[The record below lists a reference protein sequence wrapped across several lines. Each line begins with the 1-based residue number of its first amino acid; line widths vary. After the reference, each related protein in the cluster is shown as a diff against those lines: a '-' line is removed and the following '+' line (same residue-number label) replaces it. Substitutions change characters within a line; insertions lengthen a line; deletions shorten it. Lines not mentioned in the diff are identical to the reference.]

1 MPKYVEGVELTQE
14 GMHAIFARMGH
25 PEIKSGTIY
34 NGVPTIDKEALDK
47 QGFMPV
53 LTGVGPKR
61 DSGHWIMLIKGSGNQ
76 YHLFDPMG
84 KISGEGYQDIL
95 TTQLPEGSTLSV
107 IPNDPG
113 LNMGLCGYWVAS
125 VGLKA
130 RSELNKDNPPN
141 LETLGQITTD
151 AMKDELTDNGYPKI
165 TGWLKAVADK
175 FPEGDPQPDA
185 KALRQTTEKDLHIEL
200 PSPVPPVKDTSPKEV
215 PVKPTAPQQPSLPV
229 WNGFSLFTDDT
240 VRTAAKYAYDNYLGK
255 PYTGTV
261 EATPANIGG
270 QMVYRQVHG
279 LAHTIRT
286 MAYAEIIVE
295 EARKAK
301 LRGETLGKFKDGRTI
316 ADVTPEELKKIMI
329 AQAFFVT
336 GRDDEESAK
345 NYAKYHEQSRDAF
358 LKYVKENE
366 PTLIPD
372 VFKDQEEV
380 NFYARV
386 IEDKNHD
393 WDSTPAHVLIN
404 QGHMV
409 DLVRVKQPPES
420 FLQRYFS
427 SMQRWI
433 GTQATEAVFSI
444 QRQFFHATYEAVT
457 GFDSD
462 NKEPHLVVSGLG
474 RYVIGKNGQPIREAP
489 KNGQKEGELKVFPQ
503 TYQLKEN
510 ERFMRVDEFL
520 KLPEIQ
526 STFPGSGKHL
536 EGGMPGMSYMAYWD
550 RLNSRERARCENDV
564 DFCLKQLEIALDKAK
579 IDPLKEAFQP
589 SKEKGSRQPNMDE
602 IAAARIIQQI
612 MANPDCIHDDHV
624 LINGQKLEE
633 KFFRDLLAKC
643 DMAVVG
649 SLLND
654 TDIKNIDTLMRHE
667 KDTEFH
673 STDPKAVPV
682 KIGDAWENRIRKK
695 GGDVTQMKHDLIF
708 LMQNDAWYF
717 SRVNA
722 IAQNRDKGSSFK
734 EVLFTTLMTP
744 LTNKSL
750 MDTSHVP
757 APKKLYRGLN
767 LPEEFKNK
775 LINQANAMIANTT
788 ERLFTDHSSEA
799 FKQIKLNDFSQMSG
813 RTCASTTTNYELTKA
828 WDSNVVFQMLDPD
841 GLLNPKQVGSHM
853 AGSEDEFSIYL
864 PEDVALVPVKV
875 TFDGKTTKGE
885 DRCVFT
891 LVAVKSPDF
900 IPRHESGYAVE
911 PFMKM
916 QKEKVTQA
924 LDAIEKDKGSYNI
937 DEQLKNLRTEMVR
950 QAKLPLREG
959 IFDRISHRLSLETSD
974 NKISPERRDFL
985 NQHVI
990 PVLQEC
996 HIALRTNDM
1005 EMMQKALAK
1014 FPTDK
1019 QWSAFKSGEAV
1030 RAKAQMDVL
1039 KQQIEKRI
1047 MLQSQIIPA
1056 LTECSEALD
1065 KQNVTEALQALN
1077 KLPAE
1082 KEIGK
1087 AKGIG
1092 QELRGRIVGIKQ
1104 ELAGNLEALQRA
1116 TTTPIVQ
1123 DAEKMRVRYEAL
1135 VTDVTKRVTDFEKIK
1150 PANLESYNK
1159 TIADLNNM
1167 QQELNLLRNEKIR
1180 MHTDKDKAVDFS
1192 DIEAL
1197 EKRLQDAQP
1206 KLYPTLVE
1214 EATKGIKDLAK
1225 IPESISFDDIKS
1237 ITSKIN
1243 GFLETL
1249 EFIRNERIK
1258 NHGESTD
1265 PLDMSDLDQLKNQLQ
1280 SVSQILAQTLL
1291 DEAKNS
1297 LDKIKDPATLEKEAP
1312 NIKRCLDHFAE
1323 LEKTLDSSEKAT
1335 KQKEDF
1341 NTYKNSLTDKQEKAY
1356 PEMLQLQYK
1365 SEALITQL
1373 RNLCNIH
1380 HDNLAKTRE
1389 VLQQELNKTGGI
1401 LDGFFSRI
1409 TTAISHAETKKE
1421 KELARFKT
1429 ELNNDKSDINQL
1441 IRFLAKKN
1449 SSELEEGLG
1458 ITKENAEQLHGLLKQ
1473 LGAKATPID
1482 KLQENARL
1490 IDEISTKMGSKP
1502 VSAEL
1507 VSAKKAREYY
1517 QFLLYGTTQKVGD
1530 FEKVKP
1536 LNPDSYK
1543 KAMSD
1548 LNNIQEALKFLRSE
1562 KSRIHDDKE
1571 KAVEFS
1577 DIEALEKRVQNAQPK
1592 LLTALLEKT
1601 TRNISALVKI
1611 PRKLTF
1617 EDIKSM
1623 TTKLN
1628 SYLETLEFI
1637 HNDRIKN
1644 HGDSP
1649 EPLDMSDLDGLKR
1662 QLQTFNQNL
1671 TDAILRST
1679 KDALTRIN
1687 DRANFEEGGPYV
1699 KACLGL
1705 LTELEKTLDSSVKSM
1720 KQKEEISACRNSL
1733 LDKQEKAHSGMLD
1746 LQSKSKDLITQLRD
1760 ICKIHH
1766 DNLAEARRAKL
1777 LSLDNQEGGL
1787 LGGLWSVTNKL
1798 GVTTDTVGI
1807 ERMQIKMKEQTLRAF
1822 KTELT
1827 NDKLNTDQVIAFLA
1841 NKKPSELE
1849 EGLGIS
1855 KENTE
1860 ELHGLLSKLT
1870 SKMTSKIEIEEN
1882 TQLIDEISTKIGTE
1896 PVKLELTRTVDEDE
1910 SDTYRRESGYI

>member
-1 MPKYVEGVELTQE
+1 
-14 GMHAIFARMGH
+14 
-25 PEIKSGTIY
+25 
-34 NGVPTIDKEALDK
+34 
-47 QGFMPV
+47 
-53 LTGVGPKR
+53 
-61 DSGHWIMLIKGSGNQ
+61 
-76 YHLFDPMG
+76 
-84 KISGEGYQDIL
+84 
-95 TTQLPEGSTLSV
+95 
-107 IPNDPG
+107 
-113 LNMGLCGYWVAS
+113 
-125 VGLKA
+125 
-130 RSELNKDNPPN
+130 
-141 LETLGQITTD
+141 
-151 AMKDELTDNGYPKI
+151 
-165 TGWLKAVADK
+165 
-175 FPEGDPQPDA
+175 
-185 KALRQTTEKDLHIEL
+185 
-200 PSPVPPVKDTSPKEV
+200 
-215 PVKPTAPQQPSLPV
+215 
-229 WNGFSLFTDDT
+229 
-240 VRTAAKYAYDNYLGK
+240 
-255 PYTGTV
+255 
-261 EATPANIGG
+261 
-270 QMVYRQVHG
+270 MVYRQVHG
-279 LAHTIRT
+279 LAHTLRT

-366 PTLIPD
+366 STLIPD

-474 RYVIGKNGQPIREAP
+474 RYVIGEDGKPIREAP
-489 KNGQKEGELKVFPQ
+489 KQGEKEGELKVFSQ
-503 TYQLKEN
+503 TYKLKEN

-536 EGGMPGMSYMAYWD
+536 EGGMPGMNYMDYWD

-564 DFCLKQLEIALDKAK
+564 DFCLKQLQTAHDKAK
-579 IDPLKEAFQP
+579 IDPLKEAFQS
-589 SKEKGSRQPNMDE
+589 SKEKGKRQPNMDE

-612 MANPDCIHDDHV
+612 MANPDCIGNDHV
-624 LINGQKLEE
+624 SINGQELGE

-673 STDPKAVPV
+673 STDPQAVPV
-682 KIGDAWENRIRKK
+682 KIGDAWENKIRTK

-734 EVLFTTLMTP
+734 EVLFTALMTP

-757 APKKLYRGLN
+757 APKKVYRGLN

-775 LINQANAMIANTT
+775 LINQANVMIANTT

-813 RTCASTTTNYELTKA
+813 RTCASTTTTYELTKA
-828 WDSNVVFQMLDPD
+828 WDSNVVFEMLDPD
-841 GLLNPKQVGSHM
+841 GLLHPKQVGTHM

-875 TFDGKTTKGE
+875 TFDGKTTNGE

-937 DEQLKNLRTEMVR
+937 DEQLKSLRTEMVR

-959 IFDRISHRLSLETSD
+959 VFDRLSHRFSLETSD

-996 HIALRTNDM
+996 HIALRTNNM
-1005 EMMQKALAK
+1005 EMMQNALAK

-1039 KQQIEKRI
+1039 KQQIEKKI
-1047 MLQSQIIPA
+1047 MLQTQIIPA
-1056 LTECSEALD
+1056 LTECGEALD
-1065 KQNVTEALQALN
+1065 KQNATEALQALN

-1092 QELRGRIVGIKQ
+1092 QELREQIVGVTQ
-1104 ELAGNLEALQRA
+1104 ELTGNLESLQHA

-1123 DAEKMRVRYEAL
+1123 DAEKIKIRYETL

-1150 PANLESYNK
+1150 PANLGSYNK
-1159 TIADLNNM
+1159 AIADLNNM
-1167 QQELNLLRNEKIR
+1167 QQELALLRNEKIR

-1197 EKRLQDAQP
+1197 EKRLQEAQP
-1206 KLYPTLVE
+1206 NLYPSLVE
-1214 EATKGIKDLAK
+1214 GTTKGIQELEK
-1225 IPESISFDDIKS
+1225 IPKSISFDDVKS
-1237 ITSKIN
+1237 MTSKIN
-1243 GFLETL
+1243 GYLETL
-1249 EFIRNERIK
+1249 EFIRNERVK
-1258 NHGESTD
+1258 KHGESTE
-1265 PLDMSDLDQLKNQLQ
+1265 PLDMSDLDKLKNQLQ
-1280 SVSQILAQTLL
+1280 GVSQHLAQILL
-1291 DEAKNS
+1291 NGAKNS
-1297 LDKIKDPATLEKEAP
+1297 LDKIKDPATLEKEGQY
-1312 NIKRCLDHFAE
+1312 IKRCLDHFAE
-1323 LEKTLDSSEKAT
+1323 LEKTLDSSVKGM

-1341 NTYKNSLTDKQEKAY
+1341 NTYKNSLMEKQEKAY

-1389 VLQQELNKTGGI
+1389 EQQQLLNKTGGI
-1401 LDGFFSRI
+1401 LDGFFSQI
-1409 TTAISHAETKKE
+1409 TTAISQAEAKKANE
-1421 KELARFKT
+1421 FARFKT
-1429 ELNNDKSDINQL
+1429 ELNNDKNDVSQL
-1441 IRFLAKKN
+1441 IQFLVKKKP
-1449 SSELEEGLG
+1449 SELEENLG
-1458 ITKENAEQLHGLLKQ
+1458 ISKENAEQLHGLLKQ
-1473 LGAKATPID
+1473 LDAKATPID
-1482 KLQENARL
+1482 KLQENTKL

-1502 VSAEL
+1502 VSPEHVA
-1507 VSAKKAREYY
+1507 ATKAREYY
-1517 QFLLYGTTQKVGD
+1517 QFLLYGTTQKIGN

-1536 LNPDSYK
+1536 LDPESYK

-1548 LNNIQEALKFLRSE
+1548 LNNMQEALQFLRSE

-1592 LLTALLEKT
+1592 LLTALLDKT
-1601 TRNISALVKI
+1601 TRDISALVKI

-1628 SYLETLEFI
+1628 SYLETLELI
-1637 HNDRIKN
+1637 RNERIKQ
-1644 HGDSP
+1644 HGKSP
-1649 EPLDMSDLDGLKR
+1649 ELLDMSDLDSLKG

-1671 TDAILRST
+1671 TGMILNAT
-1679 KDALTRIN
+1679 KDGLDRIN
-1687 DRANFEEGGPYV
+1687 DRANFNEGEPYV
-1699 KACLGL
+1699 KTCLDL
-1705 LTELEKTLDSSVKSM
+1705 LTELEKTLDSSVKGM
-1720 KQKEEISACRNSL
+1720 KQKEDISACRNSL
-1733 LDKQEKAHSGMLD
+1733 LDKQEKANSGMLD
-1746 LQSKSKDLITQLRD
+1746 LQSKSKDLVTQLRD

-1766 DNLAEARRAKL
+1766 GNLAEARRTKL
-1777 LSLDNQEGGL
+1777 HSLDNQERGL

-1807 ERMQIKMKEQTLRAF
+1807 ERMQVKMKEQALARF
-1822 KTELT
+1822 KTELN
-1827 NDKLNTDQVIAFLA
+1827 NDKYDTNQVIAFLA

-1855 KENTE
+1855 KENAE

-1882 TQLIDEISTKIGTE
+1882 TRLIDEISTKIGTE
-1896 PVKLELTRTVDEDE
+1896 PVKLELAHTVDEDE
-1910 SDTYRRESGYI
+1910 SDTYRRESGYF

>member
-34 NGVPTIDKEALDK
+34 NGVPTIDQEAIDK

-61 DSGHWIMLIKGSGNQ
+61 DSGHWIMLIKGAGNQ

-84 KISGEGYQDIL
+84 KISGESYQDIL
-95 TTQLPEGSTLSV
+95 ATQLPKGSTLSV
-107 IPNDPG
+107 IPNEPG

-130 RSELNKDNPPN
+130 RAELNKDNPPD
-141 LETLGQITTD
+141 LETLGRTTTEE
-151 AMKDELTDNGYPKI
+151 MRNELTDNGYLKI
-165 TGWLKAVADK
+165 TGWLRAVSDK
-175 FPEGDPQPDA
+175 FPAGDPQPDA
-185 KALRQTTEKDLHIEL
+185 KTLRETTEKDLHIEI
-200 PSPVPPVKDTSPKEV
+200 PSPVPPVKDTAPKEI
-215 PVKPTAPQQPSLPV
+215 PVKPTAPQQSSVPV

-255 PYTGTV
+255 PYTGPV
-261 EATPANIGG
+261 ESTPANIGG

-279 LAHTIRT
+279 LAHTLRT

-366 PTLIPD
+366 STLIPD

-474 RYVIGKNGQPIREAP
+474 RYVIGEDGKPIREAP
-489 KNGQKEGELKVFPQ
+489 KQGEKEGELKVFSQ
-503 TYQLKEN
+503 TYKLKEN

-536 EGGMPGMSYMAYWD
+536 EGGMPGMNYMDYWD

-564 DFCLKQLEIALDKAK
+564 DFCLKQLQTAHDKAK
-579 IDPLKEAFQP
+579 IDPLKEAFQS
-589 SKEKGSRQPNMDE
+589 SKEKGKRQPNMDE

-612 MANPDCIHDDHV
+612 MANPDCIGNDHV
-624 LINGQKLEE
+624 SINGQELGE

-673 STDPKAVPV
+673 STDPQAVPV
-682 KIGDAWENRIRKK
+682 KIGDAWENRIRTK

-722 IAQNRDKGSSFK
+722 IAQNRDKGSNFK
-734 EVLFTTLMTP
+734 EVLFTALMTP

-767 LPEEFKNK
+767 LPQEFTNK
-775 LINQANAMIANTT
+775 LINQSNAIIANTENT
-788 ERLFTDHSSEA
+788 LFTDLSAEA

-813 RTCASTTTNYELTKA
+813 KTCASTTKNMKLLTDI
-828 WDSNVVFQMLDPD
+828 WGSNVIFEMLDPD
-841 GLLNPKQVGSHM
+841 GLLHPKQVGTHM
-853 AGSEDEFSIYL
+853 AGSEDEFSVYL
-864 PEDVALVPVKV
+864 PEDVALVPTKV
-875 TFDGKTTKGE
+875 TLEGKTDTGE
-885 DRCVFT
+885 DRYIFT

-937 DEQLKNLRTEMVR
+937 DEQLKNLRIEMVR

-959 IFDRISHRLSLETSD
+959 IFDRLSHRLSLETSD

-996 HIALRTNDM
+996 HIALRTNNM
-1005 EMMQKALAK
+1005 EMMQNALAK

-1039 KQQIEKRI
+1039 KQQIEKKI
-1047 MLQSQIIPA
+1047 MLQTQIIPA
-1056 LTECSEALD
+1056 LTECGEALD
-1065 KQNVTEALQALN
+1065 KQNATEALQALN

-1087 AKGIG
+1087 VKTIG
-1092 QELRGRIVGIKQ
+1092 QELRGQIVGVKQ
-1104 ELAGNLEALQRA
+1104 ELTGNLEPLQRA
-1116 TTTPIVQ
+1116 VTTPVVK
-1123 DAEKMRVRYEAL
+1123 DAEKMRVRYETL

-1150 PANLESYNK
+1150 PANLENYNK
-1159 TIADLNNM
+1159 AIADLNNI
-1167 QQELNLLRNEKIR
+1167 QQELTLLRNEKIR

-1197 EKRLQDAQP
+1197 EKRLQETQP
-1206 KLYPTLVE
+1206 KLLTQLLEQTSKDVAKLV
-1214 EATKGIKDLAK
+1214 K
-1225 IPESISFDDIKS
+1225 IPEKLTFTIIKS
-1237 ITSKIN
+1237 MTSKIKEQMDI
-1243 GFLETL
+1243 LEL
-1249 EFIRNERIK
+1249 ARNERIK
-1258 NHGESTD
+1258 QHGTSTE
-1265 PLDMSDLDQLKNQLQ
+1265 PLDMSDLDKLKGEL
-1280 SVSQILAQTLL
+1280 QTLNQNL
-1291 DEAKNS
+1291 VDDLLE
-1297 LDKIKDPATLEKEAP
+1297 DIKDSLS
-1312 NIKRCLDHFAE
+1312 NIKDIATFEEESKYIEKCLDHLTG
-1323 LEKTLDSSEKAT
+1323 LEQTLDGSEKAI
-1335 KQKEDF
+1335 KQKEDIS
-1341 NTYKNSLTDKQEKAY
+1341 TYRKALIDKQEKAY
-1356 PEMLQLQYK
+1356 PEMVQLQYK
-1365 SEALITQL
+1365 SEGLI
-1373 RNLCNIH
+1373 
-1380 HDNLAKTRE
+1380 
-1389 VLQQELNKTGGI
+1389 
-1401 LDGFFSRI
+1401 
-1409 TTAISHAETKKE
+1409 
-1421 KELARFKT
+1421 
-1429 ELNNDKSDINQL
+1429 
-1441 IRFLAKKN
+1441 
-1449 SSELEEGLG
+1449 
-1458 ITKENAEQLHGLLKQ
+1458 
-1473 LGAKATPID
+1473 
-1482 KLQENARL
+1482 
-1490 IDEISTKMGSKP
+1490 M
-1502 VSAEL
+1502 
-1507 VSAKKAREYY
+1507 
-1517 QFLLYGTTQKVGD
+1517 
-1530 FEKVKP
+1530 
-1536 LNPDSYK
+1536 
-1543 KAMSD
+1543 
-1548 LNNIQEALKFLRSE
+1548 
-1562 KSRIHDDKE
+1562 
-1571 KAVEFS
+1571 
-1577 DIEALEKRVQNAQPK
+1577 
-1592 LLTALLEKT
+1592 
-1601 TRNISALVKI
+1601 
-1611 PRKLTF
+1611 
-1617 EDIKSM
+1617 
-1623 TTKLN
+1623 
-1628 SYLETLEFI
+1628 
-1637 HNDRIKN
+1637 
-1644 HGDSP
+1644 
-1649 EPLDMSDLDGLKR
+1649 
-1662 QLQTFNQNL
+1662 
-1671 TDAILRST
+1671 
-1679 KDALTRIN
+1679 
-1687 DRANFEEGGPYV
+1687 
-1699 KACLGL
+1699 
-1705 LTELEKTLDSSVKSM
+1705 
-1720 KQKEEISACRNSL
+1720 
-1733 LDKQEKAHSGMLD
+1733 
-1746 LQSKSKDLITQLRD
+1746 QLRD
-1760 ICKIHH
+1760 LCNAHH
-1766 DNLAEARRAKL
+1766 ENVAETTKARLQQLENKN
-1777 LSLDNQEGGL
+1777 SEGGL
-1787 LGGLWSVTNKL
+1787 LGGLWTVTNTL
-1798 GVTTDTVGI
+1798 GLTTDTVHV
-1807 ERMQIKMKEQTLRAF
+1807 EKMQIRMKEQVLRGF
-1822 KTELT
+1822 KTGLN
-1827 NDKLNTDQVIAFLA
+1827 NDKQNVDQIIGFLA
-1841 NKKPSELE
+1841 KKKPSELE

-1855 KENTE
+1855 KENAT
-1860 ELHGLLSKLT
+1860 ELHGLLQQLDSKTASIDKLQ
-1870 SKMTSKIEIEEN
+1870 EN
-1882 TQLIDEISTKIGTE
+1882 AKLIDEISTKIGRE
-1896 PVKLELTRTVDEDE
+1896 PIKHDHVITMVEEENDDMR
-1910 SDTYRRESGYI
+1910 YGF